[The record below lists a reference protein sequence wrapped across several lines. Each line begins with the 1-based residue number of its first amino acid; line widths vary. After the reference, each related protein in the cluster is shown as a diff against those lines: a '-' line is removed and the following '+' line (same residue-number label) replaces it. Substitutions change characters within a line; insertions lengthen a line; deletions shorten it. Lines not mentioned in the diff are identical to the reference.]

1 MTIISKQNLIP
12 WHFKRGQTQKE
23 KKTTD
28 GPTSM
33 DGKRVKKT
41 FNLSE
46 ITPMLTGNNKQHSTK
61 MRRTKSISDS
71 NEVHIKMDNN
81 LIYN

>member
-1 MTIISKQNLIP
+1 
-12 WHFKRGQTQKE
+12 
-23 KKTTD
+23 
-28 GPTSM
+28 M